1 MTETQLRPAGP
12 PGTDHLR
19 MRTSCGRTLDV
30 AVMKLGNEHRPTG
43 RVTMRVGQ
51 CPQCGDG
58 SWAALTP
65 GEARQLGRALL
76 AQAAD
81 AEVSE
86 GQLDGTGRVD
96 VTWSGGD
103 RYRIA
108 TRGHDL
114 LADQPVTDGGQDLAP
129 TPTELMVGSLASCTA
144 FYVGRYL
151 RRHELDPV
159 GFGVRADFVMATD
172 RPARIADVQLVIH
185 VPSGIPPERRQALMA
200 VASHCTVHNTLR
212 QPPEVTIS
220 LD

>member
-1 MTETQLRPAGP
+1 MTETQVRPARGP
-12 PGTDHLR
+12 EAGHLGL
-19 MRTSCGRTLDV
+19 RTSCGRTLDV
-30 AVMKLGNEHRPTG
+30 GVMKLGDEHRPAG
-43 RVTMRVGQ
+43 RVTMRVGM

-65 GEARQLGRALL
+65 GEARRLGHALL

-81 AEVSE
+81 AEVS
-86 GQLDGTGRVD
+86 DARPAGTGRVD

-103 RYRIA
+103 SYRIA

-114 LADQPVTDGGQDLAP
+114 LSDQPVADGGQDQAP
-129 TPTELMVGSLASCTA
+129 TPTELMVGSLASCIA

-159 GFGVRADFVMATD
+159 GFWVRADFGMASD
-172 RPARIADVQLVIH
+172 QPARISDVRLAIH
-185 VPSGIPPERRQALMA
+185 VPSGVPADRRQALLA
-200 VASHCTVHNTLR
+200 VAAHCTVHNTLR
-212 QPPEVTIS
+212 KPPEVTIT